1 MTVAIDTDFLVAVEI
16 RDHLFHKP
24 ADAVLDRLLEE
35 GHKLAVAP
43 QMLAEFVH
51 VVTDSKRLKD
61 PLSMEEALARAEYWW
76 QAREVVR
83 IYPEGDAVSTWI
95 EWLREH
101 RLGRKRLL
109 DTMLAASA
117 CSHGIST
124 IVTNN
129 EKDFKVF
136 GSFEILTYKE
146 LGNLPKGIPRA
157 ATNLDGE

>member
-117 CSHGIST
+117 CSYGIST
-124 IVTNN
+124 MVTNN

-136 GSFEILTYKE
+136 GSFEILTYKDQ
-146 LGNLPKGIPRA
+146 GNPSEKPS
-157 ATNLDGE
+157 TV

>member
-24 ADAVLDRLLEE
+24 ADAVLSRLLEE

-43 QMLAEFVH
+43 QTLAEFVH

-109 DTMLAASA
+109 DTLLAASA
-117 CSHGIST
+117 CSQGIST

-129 EKDFKVF
+129 EKDFKVL

-146 LGNLPKGIPRA
+146 QGNLPEGP
-157 ATNLDGE
+157 ATV

>member
-1 MTVAIDTDFLVAVEI
+1 MTIAIDTDFLVAVEI

-24 ADAVLDRLLEE
+24 ADAVLSRLLEE

-51 VVTDSKRLKD
+51 VLTDSKRLKD

-117 CSHGIST
+117 CSQGIST

-146 LGNLPKGIPRA
+146 QGSLSEGP
-157 ATNLDGE
+157 ATV

>member
-1 MTVAIDTDFLVAVEI
+1 MIIAIDTDFLVAVEI

-24 ADAVLDRLLEE
+24 ADALLSHILEE

-51 VVTDSKRLKD
+51 VVTDSKRLKE

-95 EWLREH
+95 EWLRDH
-101 RLGRKRLL
+101 RLGRKRFL

-117 CSHGIST
+117 CTQGISA

-129 EKDFKVF
+129 EKDFQIF
-136 GSFEILTYKE
+136 GRFKILSYNQQE
-146 LGNLPKGIPRA
+146 S
-157 ATNLDGE
+157 EV

>member
-16 RDHLFHKP
+16 RDHLFHKS
-24 ADAVLDRLLEE
+24 ADELLGRLLEE

-43 QMLAEFVH
+43 QILAKFVH

-61 PLSMEEALARAEYWW
+61 PLSMQEALARAEYWW

-95 EWLREH
+95 EWLLDH

-117 CSHGIST
+117 YAQRIST
-124 IVTNN
+124 IVSNN
-129 EKDFKVF
+129 EKDFKIF
-136 GSFEILTYKE
+136 RSFKILTYNEQK
-146 LGNLPKGIPRA
+146 NL
-157 ATNLDGE
+157 

>member
-1 MTVAIDTDFLVAVEI
+1 
-16 RDHLFHKP
+16 
-24 ADAVLDRLLEE
+24 LEE

-51 VVTDSKRLKD
+51 VVTDSKRLKE
-61 PLSMEEALARAEYWW
+61 PLSMEEALARAEHWW

-95 EWLREH
+95 EWLRDH

-117 CSHGIST
+117 CTQGISS

-129 EKDFKVF
+129 ETDFKIF
-136 GSFEILTYKE
+136 GRFKILTYNQQE
-146 LGNLPKGIPRA
+146 NQ
-157 ATNLDGE
+157 

>member
-117 CSHGIST
+117 CSYGIST
-124 IVTNN
+124 MVTNN

-136 GSFEILTYKE
+136 GSFEILTYKDQ
-146 LGNLPKGIPRA
+146 GNPSEKPS
-157 ATNLDGE
+157 NV

>member
-24 ADAVLDRLLEE
+24 ADELLCLLLEE

-43 QMLAEFVH
+43 QILAEFVH
-51 VVTDSKRLKD
+51 VVTDSKRLKE

-76 QAREVVR
+76 QAREVIR

-95 EWLREH
+95 EWLRDY

-109 DTMLAASA
+109 DTMLAAA
-117 CSHGIST
+117 AHTQGIST
-124 IVTNN
+124 IITNN
-129 EKDFKVF
+129 EKDFQIF
-136 GSFEILTYKE
+136 GRFKILSYGQQEKQ
-146 LGNLPKGIPRA
+146 
-157 ATNLDGE
+157 

>member
-16 RDHLFHKP
+16 RDHLFHEV
-24 ADAVLDRLLEE
+24 ADAVLGRLLEE

-117 CSHGIST
+117 CSYGIST

-136 GSFEILTYKE
+136 GSFEILTYKDQ
-146 LGNLPKGIPRA
+146 GNLSEEPSSV
-157 ATNLDGE
+157 

>member
-1 MTVAIDTDFLVAVEI
+1 
-16 RDHLFHKP
+16 
-24 ADAVLDRLLEE
+24 
-35 GHKLAVAP
+35 LAVAP

-51 VVTDSKRLKD
+51 VVTDLKRLKE
-61 PLSMEEALARAEYWW
+61 PLSMEEALARAEHWW

-83 IYPEGDAVSTWI
+83 IYPEGDAVTTWI

-117 CSHGIST
+117 CTQGIST

-129 EKDFKVF
+129 AKDFQIF
-136 GSFEILTYKE
+136 GRFKIFTYNQQEIL
-146 LGNLPKGIPRA
+146 
-157 ATNLDGE
+157 

>member
-1 MTVAIDTDFLVAVEI
+1 MTVAIDTDFMVAVEI

-24 ADAVLDRLLEE
+24 ADAVLSRLLEA

-43 QMLAEFVH
+43 QTLAEFVH

-117 CSHGIST
+117 CSQGIST

-146 LGNLPKGIPRA
+146 QGNLSERP
-157 ATNLDGE
+157 ATV

>member
-16 RDHLFHKP
+16 SDHLFHKP
-24 ADAVLDRLLEE
+24 ADAVLSRLLEE

-83 IYPEGDAVSTWI
+83 FYPEGDAVSTWI

-117 CSHGIST
+117 CSQGISM

-146 LGNLPKGIPRA
+146 QGNLPEGPA
-157 ATNLDGE
+157 AV

>member
-1 MTVAIDTDFLVAVEI
+1 MTGAIDTDFLVAVEI
-16 RDHLFHKP
+16 RDHLFHKA
-24 ADAVLDRLLEE
+24 ADAVLGRLLEE

-76 QAREVVR
+76 QSREVVR

-101 RLGRKRLL
+101 RLGQKRLL
-109 DTMLAASA
+109 DAMLAASA
-117 CSHGIST
+117 CSQGIST

-136 GSFEILTYKE
+136 GNFEILTYKE
-146 LGNLPKGIPRA
+146 QGNLS
-157 ATNLDGE
+157 ES

>member
-1 MTVAIDTDFLVAVEI
+1 MTVAIDTDFLVAAEI

-24 ADAVLDRLLEE
+24 ADAVLSRLLEE

-51 VVTDSKRLKD
+51 VVTDLKRLKD

-117 CSHGIST
+117 CSQGIST

-146 LGNLPKGIPRA
+146 
-157 ATNLDGE
+157 

>member
-16 RDHLFHKP
+16 RDHLFHKS
-24 ADAVLDRLLEE
+24 ADALLGSLLEQ

-43 QMLAEFVH
+43 QILAKFVH
-51 VVTDSKRLKD
+51 VVTDSKRLKE
-61 PLSMEEALARAEYWW
+61 PLSMEEALARAEHWW

-101 RLGRKRLL
+101 RVGRKRLL

-117 CSHGIST
+117 YTQGISS

-129 EKDFKVF
+129 ETDFKI
-136 GSFEILTYKE
+136 FERFKILTYNQQE
-146 LGNLPKGIPRA
+146 N
-157 ATNLDGE
+157 

>member
-24 ADAVLDRLLEE
+24 ADAVLSRLLEE

-117 CSHGIST
+117 CSYGIST

-129 EKDFKVF
+129 EKHFKVF
-136 GSFEILTYKE
+136 GSFEILTYKDQ
-146 LGNLPKGIPRA
+146 GNLSEEPSSV
-157 ATNLDGE
+157 

>member
-16 RDHLFHKP
+16 RDHLFHKS
-24 ADAVLDRLLEE
+24 ADALLGSLLGE

-43 QMLAEFVH
+43 QILAEFVH
-51 VVTDSKRLKD
+51 VVTDSKRLKE
-61 PLSMEEALARAEYWW
+61 PLSMEEALARAEHWW

-83 IYPEGDAVSTWI
+83 IYPEGDAVTTWI
-95 EWLREH
+95 EWLRDH

-117 CSHGIST
+117 CTQGISS

-129 EKDFKVF
+129 ETDFKIF
-136 GSFEILTYKE
+136 GRFKILTY
-146 LGNLPKGIPRA
+146 NQQA
-157 ATNLDGE
+157 NQ

>member
-1 MTVAIDTDFLVAVEI
+1 LIIVAIDTDFLVAVEI
-16 RDHLFHKP
+16 RDHIFHRP
-24 ADAVLDRLLEE
+24 ADALLNRLLDD
-35 GHKLAVAP
+35 GRKLAVAP

-51 VVTDSKRLKD
+51 VVTDSKRLKE
-61 PLSMEEALARAEYWW
+61 PLSMEEALARAEHWW
-76 QAREVVR
+76 QAQEVVR

-117 CSHGIST
+117 YTQEIAM

-129 EKDFKVF
+129 EMDFKIF
-136 GSFEILTYKE
+136 GRFKILTYNK
-146 LGNLPKGIPRA
+146 
-157 ATNLDGE
+157 

>member
-24 ADAVLDRLLEE
+24 ADAVLSRLLEA

-43 QMLAEFVH
+43 QTLAEFVH

-61 PLSMEEALARAEYWW
+61 PLSIEEALARAEYWW

-109 DTMLAASA
+109 ETMLAASA
-117 CSHGIST
+117 CSQGIST

-146 LGNLPKGIPRA
+146 QGNLSERP
-157 ATNLDGE
+157 ATV

>member
-16 RDHLFHKP
+16 RDHLFHKS
-24 ADAVLDRLLEE
+24 ADELLGSLLEE

-51 VVTDSKRLKD
+51 VVTDSKRLKE

-101 RLGRKRLL
+101 RVGRKRLL

-117 CSHGIST
+117 YTQGISS

-129 EKDFKVF
+129 ETDFKI
-136 GSFEILTYKE
+136 FERFKILTYNQQE
-146 LGNLPKGIPRA
+146 N
-157 ATNLDGE
+157 

>member
-1 MTVAIDTDFLVAVEI
+1 MTVAIDTDFMVAVEI
-16 RDHLFHKP
+16 RDHIFHKP
-24 ADAVLDRLLEE
+24 ADAVLSRLLEE

-95 EWLREH
+95 EWLRAH

-109 DTMLAASA
+109 DAMLAASA
-117 CSHGIST
+117 CSQGIST

-136 GSFEILTYKE
+136 GSFEILTYKDQ
-146 LGNLPKGIPRA
+146 GNLSEEPSTI
-157 ATNLDGE
+157 

>member
-1 MTVAIDTDFLVAVEI
+1 MTVAIDTDFMVAVEI
-16 RDHLFHKP
+16 RDHIFHKP
-24 ADAVLDRLLEE
+24 ADAVLSRLLEE
-35 GHKLAVAP
+35 GHKLAVVP
-43 QMLAEFVH
+43 QMLEEFVH

-117 CSHGIST
+117 CSYGIST

-136 GSFEILTYKE
+136 GSFEILTYKDQ
-146 LGNLPKGIPRA
+146 GNLSEEPSSV
-157 ATNLDGE
+157 